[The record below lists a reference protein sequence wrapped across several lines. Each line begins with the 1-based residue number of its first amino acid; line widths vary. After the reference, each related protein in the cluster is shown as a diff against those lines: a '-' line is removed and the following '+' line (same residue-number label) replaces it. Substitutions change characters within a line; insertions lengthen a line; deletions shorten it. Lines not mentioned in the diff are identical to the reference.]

1 MLVVRHRLCCSFG
14 PMVHIETD
22 FRPRFLERKMIWQT
36 KQDLRRRLRG
46 HELKLRRIVL
56 KKING
61 RLKLKFVGDPTS
73 IEKAKGLLG
82 IC

>member
-1 MLVVRHRLCCSFG
+1 
-14 PMVHIETD
+14 
-22 FRPRFLERKMIWQT
+22 MIWQT
-36 KQDLRRRLRG
+36 KQDLRRRLRC